1 MEKISDSSLDEI
13 NRQLR
18 DCYGIFE
25 NGNAIWRIV
34 WSSDEYEKRF
44 GTWNDFD
51 KNNNLVR
58 TVEEVRLVPKY
69 WHVPDRYVLERLTPI
84 ISADAKKELVD
95 REYDYYCVWVFED
108 GRNDYLPPK
117 YSVARY
123 VIEAV
128 HENAARKVGVKYRNP
143 LHDKK
148 ISEEARREQ
157 LKEMENILFPNR
169 SRIGDSLMRKEAV
182 GFTKE

>member
-1 MEKISDSSLDEI
+1 MEKISDSLLDEI

-18 DCYGIFE
+18 DVYGLFE
-25 NGNAIWRIV
+25 DGNPNWRVV
-34 WSSDEYEKRF
+34 WSTDELEKRF
-44 GTWNDFD
+44 GTWRDFD
-51 KNNNLVR
+51 ANNNLVR
-58 TVEEVRLVPKY
+58 EIEETRLVPKY
-69 WHVPDRYVLERLTPI
+69 WHVPDRYILERLMPI
-84 ISADAKKELVD
+84 LTMEAKKELVG

-108 GRNDYLPPK
+108 GANNPLLPK

-128 HENAARKVGVKYRNP
+128 HENAAKKVGVKYRNP

-148 ISEEARREQ
+148 ISEEVRREQ
-157 LKEMENILFPNR
+157 LKEMQNILFANK